1 MLGIVRDG
9 KCPGWEFSGMGHVWG
24 GKSPCEK
31 CLNGKSL
38 AEKCLVRSI
47 LVGNVRLGNVQVGNV
62 WAGKVLEDYVEVGSV
77 VV

>member
-1 MLGIVRDG
+1 MSGE
-9 KCPGWEFSGMGHVWG
+9 KYPGG
-24 GKSPCEK
+24 
-31 CLNGKSL
+31 
-38 AEKCLVRSI
+38 KCLVRSI